1 MRRALLTVHKFF
13 PEHRAGTEVL
23 TLKIAQE
30 LQRRNYEVLVVT
42 ANPPDLDARYA
53 TGPNHLD
60 YVHDGVNVHQVG
72 EALRLR
78 GYTFSHEY
86 WHPAVALHIGKVA
99 EKFKPDF
106 IQMMHAQNVSAAVIE
121 ESKRRQIPIIL
132 SPTDFWY
139 VCPVVQLKRPD
150 GAICEGPS
158 YGATNCLT
166 CYTPELFPPQHEF
179 KEALEQRKPQ
189 LAAKMKSL
197 PLSGVVESLAY
208 NAYLASKLPSA
219 IGATVKRP
227 GILRDAANKADAIT
241 VATKLMRNLFI
252 KNGINGDLIHQI
264 PFGIDT
270 SPLEPYQT
278 KTPSETLRIGFIG
291 TLFEHKGVDVL
302 IKAFQDLPKD
312 AKVSL
317 TIYGDPNQFPDYFAT
332 LKTLAEKDKNA
343 LSKMTFGGTFP
354 NQRLGEVLTSIDVL
368 VVPSRWYENTPLVIQ
383 SALATKTPVIVTDL
397 GGMSELIQEDVNG
410 MLFPLNDYKTL
421 SQKFQRIL
429 NEPRLLERLRNN
441 IKPERTTSQMMDDIE
456 VLYDKILGAKSA
468 TVVH

>member
-42 ANPPDLDARYA
+42 ANPPDLDARHA
-53 TGPNHLD
+53 VGPDHVD
-60 YVHDGVNVHQVG
+60 YVHDGVNVHQIG

-78 GYTFSHEY
+78 GYTFSHEF
-86 WHPAVALHIGKVA
+86 WHPEVASHFGTIVDR
-99 EKFKPDF
+99 FKPD
-106 IQMMHAQNVSAAVIE
+106 IVHVMHAQNLSAAIIE
-121 ESKRRQIPIIL
+121 ETKRHNVPIIL
-132 SPTDFWY
+132 SPTDFWFI
-139 VCPVVQLKRPD
+139 CPVVQLKRPD
-150 GAICEGPS
+150 GVICEGPS
-158 YGATNCLT
+158 AGALNCLT
-166 CYTPELFPPQHEF
+166 CYTPELFPPKEQF
-179 KEALEQRKPQ
+179 VEALSKRKAK
-189 LAAKMKSL
+189 LADALHSM
-197 PLSGVVESLAY
+197 PLGAVAESALY

-219 IGATVKRP
+219 ISATMTRP
-227 GILRDAANKADAIT
+227 GVLRDAANKADAIT

-252 KNGINGDLIHQI
+252 KNGIRGDLVQQI

-270 SPLEPYQT
+270 APLEPYQT

-317 TIYGDPNQFPDYFAT
+317 TIYGDPNQFPNYFAT

-410 MLFPLNDYKTL
+410 MVFPLNDYKTL

-429 NEPRLLERLRNN
+429 NDPSLLECFRNN

-456 VLYDKILGAKSA
+456 VLYDKILGAKS
-468 TVVH
+468 TSVVH